1 MISSATLIKLLIP
14 TLLILSGLVGG
25 IIFEKRIVSE
35 IKKTLVKRGFKV
47 NQFLTESLRGVPFL
61 IFFVSGIYAAL
72 IGSSLGPH
80 WQSFL
85 SQIILIIILGYT
97 TIFFSKL
104 AIGFI
109 RIYSQ
114 TSEGFLPLTSLFENL
129 TRLLIFVIGF
139 LILLQSLGIS
149 ITPLLTALGVGG
161 LSVGLAL
168 QSTLAN
174 LFCGLNL
181 IMSRKVN
188 PGDYVKL
195 ETGEEGYVT
204 DVTWRHTTIREYPN
218 NLIIV
223 PNAELVSSTFKNYHL
238 PDKHMMVLVEVGVS
252 YDSDLEKVER
262 VTLSVAKEIM
272 RDIVGGVPDF
282 VPFIRYHSFGYF
294 SINLTVYMASQEFI
308 DHLIITH
315 EFIKKLF
322 KRYQIEGITIPYP
335 IKPVYNPEQSND
347 QPSQPFTR
355 Y

>member
-1 MISSATLIKLLIP
+1 MISSAILIELLVP
-14 TLLILSGLVGG
+14 TGLILAGFVGG
-25 IIFEKRIVSE
+25 LIFEKRIISQV
-35 IKKTLVKRGFKV
+35 KKSLIKRGI
-47 NQFLTESLRGVPFL
+47 NLNPFLTESVRGTPFL

-72 IGSSLGPH
+72 ISSSLSPKY
-80 WQSFL
+80 QAFL
-85 SQIILIIILGYT
+85 SQLILIIILGYAT
-97 TIFFSKL
+97 LVFSKI

-114 TSEGFLPLTSLFENL
+114 TAEGFLPLTSLFENL
-129 TRLLIFVIGF
+129 TRLFIFILGF
-139 LILLQSLGIS
+139 LIILQSLGIS

-161 LSVGLAL
+161 ISVGLAL

-174 LFCGLNL
+174 LFCGINL
-181 IMSRKVN
+181 IMSRQVN

-223 PNAELVSSTFKNYHL
+223 PNAAMVASTFKNYHL
-238 PDKHMMVLVEVGVS
+238 PEKNMMILVEVGVS

-262 VTLSVAKEIM
+262 VTLEVAKEIM
-272 RDIVGGVPDF
+272 RDTPGGVPNF
-282 VPFIRYHSFGYF
+282 KPFIRYHSFGYF
-294 SINLTVYMASQEFI
+294 SINFTVYMEVKEFI
-308 DHLIITH
+308 DHLLVRH

-335 IKPVYNPEQSND
+335 IKPVYNPETSANK
-347 QPSQPFTR
+347 PKSPFEL
-355 Y
+355 

>member
-1 MISSATLIKLLIP
+1 MISTATLIKLLLP
-14 TLLILSGLVGG
+14 AGLILSGFVGG

-35 IKKTLVKRGFKV
+35 VKKILNQRGVKLNR
-47 NQFLTESLRGVPFL
+47 FLTDSLRGIPFL

-72 IGSSLGPH
+72 ISSALGPH

-85 SQIILIIILGYT
+85 AQLIQIIILGYT

-129 TRLLIFVIGF
+129 TRLFIFIIGF
-139 LILLQSLGIS
+139 LIILQSLGIS

-161 LSVGLAL
+161 ISVGLAL
-168 QSTLAN
+168 QTTLAN
-174 LFCGLNL
+174 LFCGINL

-204 DVTWRHTTIREYPN
+204 DVTWRHTTIREYSN

-238 PDKHMMVLVEVGVS
+238 PEKNLMVLVEVGVS
-252 YDSDLEKVER
+252 YESDLDKVER
-262 VTLSVAKEIM
+262 VTLEVAKEVM
-272 RDIVGGVPDF
+272 RDIVGGSPDF

-294 SINLTVYMASQEFI
+294 SIEFTVYLEGQEFI
-308 DHLIITH
+308 DHLILKH
-315 EFIKKLF
+315 EFIKKLL
-322 KRYQIEGITIPYP
+322 KRYQLEGITIPYP
-335 IKPVYNPEQSND
+335 IKPVYNPEQPKAKL
-347 QPSQPFTR
+347 QPPFNL
-355 Y
+355 

>member
-1 MISSATLIKLLIP
+1 MISSAILIKLLVP
-14 TLLILSGLVGG
+14 TGLILAGFIGG

-35 IKKTLVKRGFKV
+35 VKKSLIQRGVTF
-47 NQFLTESLRGVPFL
+47 NRFLTDSVRGIPFL

-72 IGSSLGPH
+72 ISSSLGPK

-85 SQIILIIILGYT
+85 SQLILIIILGYT
-97 TIFFSKL
+97 TIFFSKI

-109 RIYSQ
+109 RLYSQ

-139 LILLQSLGIS
+139 LIILQSLGIS

-174 LFCGLNL
+174 LFCGINL

-223 PNAELVSSTFKNYHL
+223 PNAELVASTFKNYHL
-238 PDKHMMVLVEVGVS
+238 PEKTMMILVEVGVS

-262 VTLSVAKEIM
+262 VTLEVAKEIM
-272 RDIVGGVPDF
+272 RDIPGGVPKF
-282 VPFIRYHSFGYF
+282 QPFIRYHTFGYF
-294 SINLTVYMASQEFI
+294 SINFTVYMEVKEFI
-308 DHLIITH
+308 DHLLIKH

-335 IKPVYNPEQSND
+335 IKPVYNPEN
-347 QPSQPFTR
+347 SQDKPLPPFHF
-355 Y
+355 

>member
-1 MISSATLIKLLIP
+1 MISSATLIKLLVP
-14 TLLILSGLVGG
+14 ALLIFSGFIGG
-25 IIFEKRIVSE
+25 VIFEKRIVSE
-35 IKKTLVKRGFKV
+35 IKKNLINRGFKV
-47 NQFLTESLRGVPFL
+47 NRFLTESLRGVPFL
-61 IFFVSGIYAAL
+61 IFFISGIYAAL
-72 IGSSLGPH
+72 ISSALGSK

-85 SQIILIIILGYT
+85 SQLILIIILSYA
-97 TIFFSKL
+97 TILFSKV

-109 RIYSQ
+109 RLYSQ
-114 TSEGFLPLTSLFENL
+114 TSEGLLPLTSLFENL
-129 TRLLIFVIGF
+129 TRLLIFMIGF
-139 LILLQSLGIS
+139 LIILQSLGIS

-161 LSVGLAL
+161 LSIGLAL

-174 LFCGLNL
+174 LFCGINL

-238 PDKHMMVLVEVGVS
+238 PDKHMMVLIEVGVS
-252 YDSDLEKVER
+252 YDSNLEKVER
-262 VTLSVAKEIM
+262 VTLEVAKEIM
-272 RDIVGGVPDF
+272 REIVGGVPDF

-294 SINLTVYMASQEFI
+294 SINFTVYMASQEFI
-308 DHLIITH
+308 DHLIIKH

-335 IKPVYNPEQSND
+335 IKPVYNPEQSKD
-347 QPSQPFTR
+347 QPQQPFN
-355 Y
+355 

>member
-1 MISSATLIKLLIP
+1 MISSAILIKLLVP
-14 TLLILSGLVGG
+14 TGLILAGFIGG
-25 IIFEKRIVSE
+25 IIFEKRIISE
-35 IKKTLVKRGFKV
+35 VKKNLAQRGV
-47 NQFLTESLRGVPFL
+47 NFHPFLTESVRGISFL

-72 IGSSLGPH
+72 ISSALGPK

-85 SQIILIIILGYT
+85 SQLILIILLGYAT
-97 TIFFSKL
+97 LFFSKL

-109 RIYSQ
+109 RLYSQ

-129 TRLLIFVIGF
+129 TRLLIFIIGF
-139 LILLQSLGIS
+139 LIVLQSLGIS
-149 ITPLLTALGVGG
+149 VTPLLTALGVGG
-161 LSVGLAL
+161 LSVGFAL

-174 LFCGLNL
+174 LFCGINL

-223 PNAELVSSTFKNYHL
+223 PNAELVASTFKNYYL
-238 PDKHMMVLVEVGVS
+238 PEKTMMVLIDVGVS

-262 VTLSVAKEIM
+262 VTLEVAKEIM
-272 RDIVGGVPDF
+272 RDIPGGVADF
-282 VPFIRYHSFGYF
+282 KPFIRYHSFGYF
-294 SINLTVYMASQEFI
+294 SINFTVYMEVKEFI
-308 DHLIITH
+308 DHLLIKH

-335 IKPVYNPEQSND
+335 IKPVYNPET
-347 QPSQPFTR
+347 SQNKPKSPFDF
-355 Y
+355 